1 MSEYTYT
8 VDVIGDDAL
17 TDSVIMRTVTEVI
30 DQHINTISDYAFYG
44 CTALKTVIGANV
56 TGIRSDC
63 FTGCTALETVS
74 FPALKVLD
82 GYFRNCTALKN
93 VDLPQV
99 KDIRK
104 QYAFEKCTALERI
117 DLPLCTHIGVGTS
130 YACCAFRAC
139 SSLSVAILRSSTMC
153 KLDDVSD
160 FSDTPISKGT
170 GYIYVPKALIES
182 YQAHEKWSTY
192 ANQFRAIEDYPEI
205 CGQ

>member
-30 DQHINTISDYAFYG
+30 DQHINTISDYTFYG
-44 CTALKTVIGANV
+44 CAALKTVIGTNV
-56 TGIRSDC
+56 TGIRTDC

-74 FPALKVLD
+74 FPVLKVMD

-117 DLPLCTHIGVGTS
+117 DLPLCTHIGVGKNYS
-130 YACCAFRAC
+130 CYAFHYC
-139 SSLSVAILRSSTMC
+139 SSLTTAILRSETMC
-153 KLDDVSD
+153 DLDDTSV
-160 FSDTPISKGT
+160 FADTPISKGT